1 MTAFVLLKDWR
12 SMWRCGSAY
21 CGDIQIARDWFQGV
35 RSHLLAEDDRERTEV
50 DLGSDGRVFPVEP
63 GPGFPILSHGE
74 LAVDKVLS
82 VLGRAEARDFV
93 DLMAME
99 NQFGLERLFKVAVD
113 KDRGFSPAMFAQM
126 MNRFDRL
133 HRSEFPIDDEGYQQ
147 LSRVIGI
154 WRVRALEFS
163 RQQEQRRGVRRDQG
177 PDISFDP

>member
-1 MTAFVLLKDWR
+1 
-12 SMWRCGSAY
+12 
-21 CGDIQIARDWFQGV
+21 
-35 RSHLLAEDDRERTEV
+35 
-50 DLGSDGRVFPVEP
+50 
-63 GPGFPILSHGE
+63 
-74 LAVDKVLS
+74 

-163 RQQEQRRGVRRDQG
+163 RQQEQWREVRRDQG